1 MKTEYGLKNFICIST
16 FLLAAC
22 AAYAQPGTESIRAG
36 NRLYKQK
43 NYQQALPAYQRAA
56 AQDPANPVARYNL
69 GNAQFRSNQ
78 FGEAEKEYEATVN
91 TADQKD
97 FKQKATYNKGVA
109 LSKQKKLLESIEAY
123 KNAVTL
129 NPADADARFNLQKAL
144 SELKKQTENDQEK
157 KDQKK
162 QQKPQP
168 KPQQQQPKAS
178 KRQIEQWLNSLRQ
191 KEQEIQRKMQEN
203 RSRSVNR
210 PEKDW

>member
-1 MKTEYGLKNFICIST
+1 LKNFLYILT
-16 FLLAAC
+16 LLFVTC
-22 AAYAQPGTESIRAG
+22 AANAQTGTDAVRAG

-43 NYQQALPAYQRAA
+43 NYQQALPEYQRAA
-56 AQDPANPVARYNL
+56 AQDPANPIARYNL
-69 GNAQFRSNQ
+69 GNAQFRNNQ
-78 FGEAEKEYEATVN
+78 FSEAEKEYEATEN
-91 TADQKD
+91 NADQKD

-109 LSKQKKLLESIEAY
+109 LSKQKKLLESILAY

-144 SELKKQTENDQEK
+144 SELKKQTENDQK
-157 KDQKK
+157 KQAQQR

-168 KPQQQQPKAS
+168 KPQQQQPKVS

-191 KEQEIQRKMQEN
+191 KEQEIQRKMQDN
-203 RSRSVNR
+203 RTRSVNR

>member
-1 MKTEYGLKNFICIST
+1 LKNFLTILF
-16 FLLAAC
+16 FLLATC
-22 AAYAQPGTESIRAG
+22 VAYAQAGTESIRAG

-43 NYQQALPAYQRAA
+43 NYQQALPEYQRAA

-91 TADQKD
+91 SANQKD

-144 SELKKQTENDQEK
+144 SELKKETENDQK
-157 KDQKK
+157 KQEQK

-168 KPQQQQPKAS
+168 KPQQQQPKVS

-203 RSRSVNR
+203 RTRSVNR

>member
-1 MKTEYGLKNFICIST
+1 MKNFLYIST
-16 FLLAAC
+16 FLFATC
-22 AAYAQPGTESIRAG
+22 AAFAQASTESIRAG

-43 NYQQALPAYQRAA
+43 NYQQALPEYQRAA
-56 AQDPANPVARYNL
+56 AQDPANPIARYNL

-78 FGEAEKEYEATVN
+78 FGEAEKEYEATEN
-91 TADQKD
+91 TAEQKD

-109 LSKQKKLLESIEAY
+109 LSKQKKLLESIAAY

-144 SELKKQTENDQEK
+144 SELKKETED
-157 KDQKK
+157 DQKKQNQQK

-168 KPQQQQPKAS
+168 KPQQQQPKVN